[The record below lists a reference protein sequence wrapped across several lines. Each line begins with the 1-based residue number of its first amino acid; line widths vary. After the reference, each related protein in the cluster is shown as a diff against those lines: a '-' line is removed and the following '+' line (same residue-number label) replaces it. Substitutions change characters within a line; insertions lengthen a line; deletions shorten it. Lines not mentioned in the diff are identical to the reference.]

1 MINTNATSGNTL
13 ANIKRMAPKLT
24 RKQQHIVFGMVL
36 GFMAQN
42 DGKPAGAGRSDG
54 AQKRK

>member
-42 DGKPAGAGRSDG
+42 DGKPAG
-54 AQKRK
+54 QKQKGT